1 MMYIKIPSFYSLPGF
16 CREVAAEFKRTDTL
30 LGDIGRKDALVQFIN
45 AKGPVLLQ
53 YHVSATCKVRRIIF
67 VFWLIFFLISY
78 VHAGAAACYDASK
91 LGLL

>member
-30 LGDIGRKDALVQFIN
+30 WGDIGRKDALVRFIN

-53 YHVSATCKVRRIIF
+53 YHVSATCKVRQI
-67 VFWLIFFLISY
+67 
-78 VHAGAAACYDASK
+78 
-91 LGLL
+91 LLQ